1 MWASRR
7 ARAARTA
14 RIEISV
20 RVKSLSHERAF
31 AKRAREAEI
40 DDLRRELKALETRSA
55 TTLERDRAAVRAVGA
70 ASERDCATSRARM
83 SALDVKCDGARD
95 VLREI
100 QNANAQLASE
110 VEAIR
115 ERAERVAAAKREA
128 RAQARLLEFRRVRS
142 ATTIQRAFRRWV
154 ANGRKRPK
162 KRKTKTKRA
171 KNTKSRGDG
180 DVKKSTV
187 RAGKTRRA
195 A

>member
-1 MWASRR
+1 
-7 ARAARTA
+7 
-14 RIEISV
+14 
-20 RVKSLSHERAF
+20 
-31 AKRAREAEI
+31 
-40 DDLRRELKALETRSA
+40 
-55 TTLERDRAAVRAVGA
+55 
-70 ASERDCATSRARM
+70 M

>member
-1 MWASRR
+1 
-7 ARAARTA
+7 
-14 RIEISV
+14 
-20 RVKSLSHERAF
+20 
-31 AKRAREAEI
+31 
-40 DDLRRELKALETRSA
+40 
-55 TTLERDRAAVRAVGA
+55 
-70 ASERDCATSRARM
+70 M

-115 ERAERVAAAKREA
+115 ERAERAAAAKREA
-128 RAQARLLEFRRVRS
+128 RAQARLSEFRRVRS

-171 KNTKSRGDG
+171 KNTKSRGGG